1 MSRGHCRNQGE
12 SKGKLEMEIF
22 EQKEN
27 SEGQRAKMCLPFYL
41 LSFYYVAF

>member
-12 SKGKLEMEIF
+12 SKGKLRMEIF

-27 SEGQRAKMCLPFYL
+27 PAK
-41 LSFYYVAF
+41 VNE